1 MTEACIDPTR
11 SAFEAF
17 KALPRDE
24 PLAMLNLVRFR
35 DRAEYEAGHALAG
48 AGLTGAEAYANYGRD
63 SAPVF
68 SKLSII
74 SRCTTSGARST
85 QRAIGKYCNCRGLG
99 FTAMRSVLTEAS
111 AVGSSTTSW
120 LSTEGMAAGKVLF
133 GVRA

>member
-68 SKLSII
+68 SKVGGSIAWRASRTHCRKNS
-74 SRCTTSGARST
+74 SRCRALWARPLSLKPHLRT
-85 QRAIGKYCNCRGLG
+85 N
-99 FTAMRSVLTEAS
+99 
-111 AVGSSTTSW
+111 VGVAALLAWSHSCLSSPC
-120 LSTEGMAAGKVLF
+120 AA
-133 GVRA
+133 